1 MTNQTKTEHLKSA
14 TAVAAKEIF
23 STKNL
28 VMIAFLS
35 AIAYVLMLIHLP
47 FKYLGFLEMEFSDVP
62 AVIGGIFYGPAVGV
76 IIEFVKNLIKA
87 ITATTTGGVG
97 ELANFIICSSFVL
110 PASILFR
117 QMKGKGRAFISFG
130 VATLSMM
137 IVGGLVNYYVTVP
150 LYAKL
155 FGGMDAVVGAAS
167 SMIPAIKDLGTVV
180 LLGITP
186 FNLVKGIVLGVIC
199 NYIYKPLRNRI

>member
-14 TAVAAKEIF
+14 TSVAGKEIF

-35 AIAYVLMLIHLP
+35 AIAYVLMLLHLP

-62 AVIGGIFYGPAVGV
+62 AIIGGIFYGPAVGV

-97 ELANFIICSSFVL
+97 EMANFVVCSAFVL

-117 QMKGKGRAFISFG
+117 QMKGKGRAFVSFG

-137 IVGGLVNYYVTVP
+137 IVGGLVNYFVMVP

-155 FGGMDAVVGAAS
+155 FGGMEAVVGAAS
-167 SMIPAIKDLGTVV
+167 SMIPAIKDLATVV

-186 FNLVKGIVLGVIC
+186 FNLVKGIALGIVS
-199 NYIYKPLRNRI
+199 YYVYKSLRSRI